1 MVRLFRKQE
10 RVTLKSQVL
19 KEIKRAIQTGKLR
32 PGDRI
37 VESQLAEEMGIS
49 KFPVREA
56 IRYLEKEGLVVTIPF
71 KGTYVSEF
79 DERDVDEL
87 YVVRGALEELAIR
100 LCVSRID
107 EAKIKRLD
115 AILAEMQRAA
125 DDHNFEKMV
134 SADMRFHHTI
144 FEYSGNRRLLQLWIT
159 LEDQIKSFIA
169 LEEYFYERP
178 QELVETHYP
187 VLEAIRKADSGLAQD
202 AIRKHLSQGLEV
214 LKKDLYKNSR
224 DRQDRQRAGT
234 RRGVKSSS
242 PQTEQNHR

>member
-1 MVRLFRKQE
+1 MARLFKKQE

-71 KGTYVSEF
+71 KGTYVCEF

-144 FEYSGNRRLLQLWIT
+144 FEYSGNQRLLQLWIT

-187 VLEAIRKADSGLAQD
+187 VLEAIRMADAGLAQD
-202 AIRKHLSQGLEV
+202 AVRKHLSQGLEV

-224 DRQDRQRAGT
+224 AWRDGEGAQT
-234 RRGVKSSS
+234 RRG
-242 PQTEQNHR
+242 